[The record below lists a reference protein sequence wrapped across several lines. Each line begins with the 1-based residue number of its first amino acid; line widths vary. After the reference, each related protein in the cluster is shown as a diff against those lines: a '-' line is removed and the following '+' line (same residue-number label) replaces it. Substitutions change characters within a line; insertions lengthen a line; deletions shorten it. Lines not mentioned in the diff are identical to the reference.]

1 MDKRLAL
8 AISADDIAP
17 EIAATCFS
25 NLDPVEDNED
35 DSDSNEEIADENRQR
50 QPIAIERPVKKSRPK
65 RRAENSILRP
75 DLQQKSGQTLSSSPN
90 RDQGDE
96 QVPKHREQQLQ
107 HPHHQVP
114 EGIFINVT
122 SFSSTSYYSNVS

>member
-1 MDKRLAL
+1 MDKRIAL

-25 NLDPVEDNED
+25 NLNPVEDNED
-35 DSDSNEEIADENRQR
+35 DSNSDADIANENRQR
-50 QPIAIERPVKKSRPK
+50 QPTVIAKRAKKSKLK

-75 DLQQKSGQTLSSSPN
+75 NLLQKSGQTQAQNHSSSPN

-96 QVPKHREQQLQ
+96 QVPKHRQPQLH

-114 EGIFINVT
+114 EGTSINDVT
-122 SFSSTSYYSNVS
+122 QF

>member
-50 QPIAIERPVKKSRPK
+50 QPIAIEQPVKKSRLK

-75 DLQQKSGQTLSSSPN
+75 DLQQKSGQTHAQTLSSSPN
-90 RDQGDE
+90 RDQGEE
-96 QVPKHREQQLQ
+96 QVPKHRQQQLQ
-107 HPHHQVP
+107 HPHHQVH
-114 EGIFINVT
+114 EGTFINVT
-122 SFSSTSYYSNVS
+122 QILP